1 LSSPLSSPAISHRV
15 GDGPDRS
22 TLEALWLETLGTICE
37 RVAHEIKG
45 ALNGVVVNVEVVRS
59 RSAKADVS
67 GASLHQ
73 YAQSASSQLDVV
85 IAMTEA
91 MLALTRPPR
100 RPLSIA
106 QTVRHVDALVGAAAR
121 ADDKRI
127 ELQGMVD
134 AVGTT
139 SASPDVARLV
149 IGAAFI
155 AAVDA
160 STDLVCSA
168 TPGTDGAALCWEVRG
183 GGRES
188 ESIPA
193 IDPAVLALAASEG
206 IEVQKNG
213 QQLSITFPR

>member
-1 LSSPLSSPAISHRV
+1 
-15 GDGPDRS
+15 
-22 TLEALWLETLGTICE
+22 
-37 RVAHEIKG
+37 
-45 ALNGVVVNVEVVRS
+45 
-59 RSAKADVS
+59 
-67 GASLHQ
+67 
-73 YAQSASSQLDVV
+73 
-85 IAMTEA
+85 M
-91 MLALTRPPR
+91 
-100 RPLSIA
+100 
-106 QTVRHVDALVGAAAR
+106 GAAAR

-155 AAVDA
+155 VAVDA

-193 IDPAVLALAASEG
+193 LDPAVLALAASEG